1 MSLISVMSQRLANLL
16 RTFPCFATL
25 QFFLFGSNL
34 DLNWPIAL
42 PPLTASVLS
51 RQRWDS
57 QEGETHLGRQEGRS
71 VRMPSPP
78 PPLPPGGTVSFA
90 FTSQPLG
97 SPMASRA
104 FQLES
109 IDGKATS
116 RQRGGCGG
124 GGLVGGP
131 TSLCQRGDGG
141 WWWWACLLEGP
152 ASAALERTRHQR
164 PPSCR
169 PSLTAASPPHSS
181 LG

>member
-1 MSLISVMSQRLANLL
+1 MFCHHGLDCTSGASHHICSKCSPSFCQKFMSLISVMSQCLANLL

-25 QFFLFGSNL
+25 HFFLFGSNL

-42 PPLTASVLS
+42 PSLTASVLS

-104 FQLES
+104 FQSES

-124 GGLVGGP
+124 WLVG
-131 TSLCQRGDGG
+131 L
-141 WWWWACLLEGP
+141 P
-152 ASAALERTRHQR
+152 ASAKGGMVGGGGGPA
-164 PPSCR
+164 C
-169 PSLTAASPPHSS
+169 
-181 LG
+181 

>member
-1 MSLISVMSQRLANLL
+1 MSLILVMSQRLANLL

-25 QFFLFGSNL
+25 HFFLLFGSNL

-42 PPLTASVLS
+42 PSLTASVLS

-78 PPLPPGGTVSFA
+78 PPLPPGGIVSFV

-104 FQLES
+104 FQSES

-124 GGLVGGP
+124 WVVGWLVG
-131 TSLCQRGDGG
+131 L
-141 WWWWACLLEGP
+141 P
-152 ASAALERTRHQR
+152 ASAKGGMVGGGGGPA
-164 PPSCR
+164 C
-169 PSLTAASPPHSS
+169 
-181 LG
+181 